1 VLNPAAR
8 GGGVRRGGG
17 VQRGGGAFMRGGGV
31 FSTMSGRGNMPR
43 MMDWLGTPEPWENDE

>member
-1 VLNPAAR
+1 VLNPAAT

-31 FSTMSGRGNMPR
+31 FSTTSGRGNRPR
-43 MMDWLGTPEPWENDE
+43 MMDWLSTPEQ